1 MPGTDIARYY
11 GTVAPSRFAPPAK
24 LTRRGFLV
32 AGLAGASGLAF
43 YSGEIARHLLE
54 VTHLEIRLPDL
65 PAAFDGF
72 HIAQLSD
79 IHLDEF
85 TEPFFLHYAVDRI
98 NRLQP
103 DAVFLTGDF
112 VTHELLPRKW
122 SIPSAWK
129 CADLL
134 GKLECRDRY
143 ASLGNHDVTVSA
155 DAVTEALAA
164 SNITVLRNSFCP
176 LERGSSRL
184 WLAGLDDAVEGHPDI
199 DRAIPEFLRGRAE
212 EPVLLLCHEP
222 DFADVIVKHRAGPS
236 VQLILSGHTHGGQIR
251 LPFVPPMALP
261 PLGRKYIE
269 GLFQLETTQL
279 YVNRG
284 LGTVGI
290 PFRLNCPPEI
300 ASITLRRA

>member
-1 MPGTDIARYY
+1 MASPRST
-11 GTVAPSRFAPPAK
+11 PSFK
-24 LTRRGFLV
+24 LTRRGFLT

-54 VTHLEIRLPDL
+54 VTHLEIRLPNL

-72 HIAQLSD
+72 HIVQLSD
-79 IHLDEF
+79 IHLEEF

-112 VTHELLPRKW
+112 VTHEILPHKW

-129 CADLL
+129 CASLL
-134 GKLECRDRY
+134 NKLNCRERY

-155 DAVTEALAA
+155 PAVTEALSAN
-164 SNITVLRNSFCP
+164 NITLLRNSFCP

-184 WLAGLDDAVEGHPDI
+184 WLSGLDDAVEGHPNI
-199 DRAIPEFLRGRAE
+199 DLAIPEFIRNRAE

-222 DFADVIVKHRAGPS
+222 DFVDQLLQHPAAPS
-236 VQLILSGHTHGGQIR
+236 VQLMLSGHTHGGQVR
-251 LPFVPPMALP
+251 LPFLPPMALP

-269 GLFQLETTQL
+269 GLFRLQNIQL

-284 LGTVGI
+284 LGTVGV

-300 ASITLRRA
+300 TEITLRRT